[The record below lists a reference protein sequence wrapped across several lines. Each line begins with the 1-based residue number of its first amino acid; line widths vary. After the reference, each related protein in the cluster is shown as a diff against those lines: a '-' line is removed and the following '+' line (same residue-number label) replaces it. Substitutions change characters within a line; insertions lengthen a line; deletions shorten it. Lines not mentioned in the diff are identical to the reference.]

1 MNRRDEL
8 TLLASAIAIAILFAG
23 AVIGAAAVGVHHTD
37 GPPIGAAA
45 MIDAGAIDYAEDRPV
60 AP

>member
-8 TLLASAIAIAILFAG
+8 TLLASAIAILFAG
-23 AVIGAAAVGVHHTD
+23 AVIGAAAVALHHAD

-45 MIDAGAIDYAEDRPV
+45 MIDAGALDFAEDRPV